1 MGLHKLRKLCVFT
14 VLDGP
19 LEHVGEL
26 RLVAEEVGPHPVDH
40 APVLHQVVL
49 QRVAG
54 QHHPPPGA
62 DLLQS
67 LQKILGEKSKIFHT
81 STLEICLC
89 FDYILGLATT
99 FHNLKGLKTDEEMVY

>member
-1 MGLHKLRKLCVFT
+1 MGSQKLRKLCIIT

-26 RLVAEEVGPHPVDH
+26 RLVAEEVGSDPVDH

-67 LQKILGEKSKIFHT
+67 LQKILGENQKYFIH
-81 STLEICLC
+81 L
-89 FDYILGLATT
+89 
-99 FHNLKGLKTDEEMVY
+99 H